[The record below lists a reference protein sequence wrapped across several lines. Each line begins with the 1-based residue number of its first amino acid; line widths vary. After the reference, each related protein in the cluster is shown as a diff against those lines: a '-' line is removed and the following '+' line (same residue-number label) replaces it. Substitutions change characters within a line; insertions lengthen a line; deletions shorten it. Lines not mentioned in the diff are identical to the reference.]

1 MPGDKLN
8 AGVDFAS
15 RLASNVYGLHKQEQ
29 DRDRLDQER
38 QRQSMLTILESAAN
52 SGNVNPEDMPALYS
66 KLFELNGAKAKDVA
80 ALTPHLQAAFTLP
93 DTART
98 ATFNH
103 QSQVP
108 GQTVGTGDFQTDLPA
123 FDLPP
128 VPTTETI
135 NSPAVR
141 LMSPEEKAG
150 RAAQS
155 QLAAMQ
161 TTYPQR
167 KRELDEASD
176 RKLELQGAA
185 LDAKE
190 KSKLAEITLKG
201 GIDAQKKLNGYVATY
216 KLAGYDDDTARGL
229 AAKALIKEQD
239 AVVAEREQRAA
250 TGRARAKYLEGSL
263 AIHRKNA
270 DTLARRVDLYAKSL
284 EETARFHRANESG
297 AGKGSGAVGRN
308 LKVLMANTKELY
320 TALTPLNN
328 AIVKLETDPLNKES
342 DGTLIAEVATQV
354 ADLKARRDAIQTKLD
369 TARQTWLPQ
378 MPEPTDSVVPAV
390 PQQGSGAVQPKG
402 IIRRGNLNGVR
413 GQNPTLMLQH
423 PEFVKDDNAL
433 IQYLQLHG
441 YTVK

>member
-1 MPGDKLN
+1 MPGDPLN

-29 DRDRLDQER
+29 DRTRLDQER

-66 KLFELNGAKAKDVA
+66 KLFELNGAKAKDIE
-80 ALTPHLQAAFTLP
+80 ALAPHLQAAFTLP
-93 DTART
+93 DTQRT

-108 GQTVGTGDFQTDLPA
+108 GQTVGTGDFQAEVPA
-123 FDLPP
+123 FALPP
-128 VPTTETI
+128 IPTSETF
-135 NSPAVR
+135 NTPAIR
-141 LMSPEEKAG
+141 LMSPEEKAN
-150 RAAQS
+150 RAAQA
-155 QLAAMQ
+155 QLSAMR

-190 KSKLAEITLKG
+190 KAKLAEITLKG
-201 GIDAQKKLNGYVATY
+201 GIDAQKKLNSYVAMY
-216 KLAGYDDDTARGL
+216 RNAGYDPEAAKGL
-229 AAKALIKEQD
+229 AAKALIGEQEAAL
-239 AVVAEREQRAA
+239 AVKLQQTA
-250 TGRARAKYLEGSL
+250 TSKARAEYLSGQL
-263 AIHRKNA
+263 AVHKKNA
-270 DTLARRVDLYAKSL
+270 DTLARRVDLYAKQL
-284 EETARFHRANESG
+284 EETARHNRAGEANAG
-297 AGKGSGAVGRN
+297 GKGGAVGRN

-354 ADLKARRDAIQTKLD
+354 ADLKSRRDAIQAKLND
-369 TARQTWLPQ
+369 ARERWLPQ
-378 MPEPTDSVVPAV
+378 MPEPIESIIPAV
-390 PQQGSGAVQPKG
+390 PQQGSGGGAGQPKG
-402 IIRRGNLNGVR
+402 LIRRANLGAVR
-413 GQNPTLMLQH
+413 NQNPSLAGL
-423 PEFVKDDNAL
+423 DDNA
-433 IQYLQLHG
+433 
-441 YTVK
+441 